1 MIEAA
6 VVNESQSTSI
16 LLPEIIPIVS
26 SESDT
31 PEVFTDIYRDDTNIA
46 IWQRKLSGE
55 LALAVDDIL
64 KANTKLKIAEVVTAK
79 NVHSTLYNVL
89 GETNAVMVLSDD
101 ITLLVDM
108 FCCLFDLKGVGL
120 RLTVLDSP
128 MCPRF
133 HFDRIP
139 CRLVSTYQGIAT
151 EWLPHHLVDRSKLG
165 AGNQGKS
172 DEQSGLFQS
181 TNDIRQLSQGDVALL
196 KGEFWHA
203 NEGAGLVHRSPVQT
217 KDTINE
223 PRLLLTL
230 DFIND

>member
-16 LLPEIIPIVS
+16 LLPEIIPIGS

-55 LALAVDDIL
+55 LALAVNDIL

-203 NEGAGLVHRSPVQT
+203 NEGSGLVHRSPVQP

>member
-1 MIEAA
+1 MIGSA
-6 VVNESQSTSI
+6 VVNESQSTSV
-16 LLPEIIPIVS
+16 LLPEIITQGS

-31 PEVFTDIYRDDTNIA
+31 PEAFTDIYRDDTNIA
-46 IWQRKLSGE
+46 IWQRRLSGE
-55 LALAVDDIL
+55 LSLAVNEIL
-64 KANTKLKIAEVVTAK
+64 KTNTKLKIAEAVTAK
-79 NVHSTLYNVL
+79 NVHSTLYNIL
-89 GETNAVMVLSDD
+89 GETNAVMMLSDD

-120 RLTVLDSP
+120 RLTVLDSA

-139 CRLVSTYQGIAT
+139 CRLVTTYHGIAT
-151 EWLPHHLVDRSKLG
+151 EWLPNHLVDRSKLG

-172 DEQSGLFQS
+172 DENSGLFHS

-196 KGEFWHA
+196 KGEFWHD
-203 NEGAGLVHRSPVQT
+203 NEGAGLVHRSPAQP
-217 KDTINE
+217 KGTINE